1 MSFISFRKKKKFDI
15 AEIKKPIDPFRDAA
29 KLAGR
34 KNILVNEWGPYNFQY
49 PIIWSTNPV
58 DTGNVLKFDVK
69 APAGSWK
76 IVSAKGVELL
86 SKKAGSFPDSFTA
99 VKTAGS
105 RTDIEIIAE
114 YKGPAFKDQFGN
126 KIAAGKPYRFSFKKF
141 FQPIDFTVRFFD
153 FDSNTNPVQR
163 NNIAELERAAA
174 FKTEKQQKLD
184 YAWWGGIKAGEKQHT
199 QFLTIAEGDAELEPG
214 DYEVG
219 LTWDDAVR
227 LYIDGKLVVD
237 EWNPAQYKFDES
249 PNKKLRLHLGGKHH
263 FRVEHVELGGFAT
276 LSLKL
281 KKL

>member
-15 AEIKKPIDPFRDAA
+15 PEIKKPIDPFRDAA

-69 APAGSWK
+69 ALAGSWK

-126 KIAAGKPYRFSFKKF
+126 EIAAGKPYRFSLNKF
-141 FQPIDFTVRFFD
+141 
-153 FDSNTNPVQR
+153 
-163 NNIAELERAAA
+163 
-174 FKTEKQQKLD
+174 
-184 YAWWGGIKAGEKQHT
+184 
-199 QFLTIAEGDAELEPG
+199 
-214 DYEVG
+214 
-219 LTWDDAVR
+219 
-227 LYIDGKLVVD
+227 
-237 EWNPAQYKFDES
+237 S
-249 PNKKLRLHLGGKHH
+249 PKG
-263 FRVEHVELGGFAT
+263 
-276 LSLKL
+276 
-281 KKL
+281 